1 MDFVTRFRLPGD
13 GTPHL
18 PGDASEALRWL
29 ADGNSRFAAEQAGPL
44 AVGGTP
50 KQAPYGVVLGCSDAR
65 APLELVFDAGP
76 NELFVVRVAGNV
88 LGDEALGSIEYALAH
103 FRPSLRVLTVLGH
116 TGCGAV
122 KAAVST
128 YLSPKHASGIAFSRS
143 VRAVVNH
150 IVVAVRSAALSLE
163 QTWGAAVADDPGYP
177 GALAEAAVYL
187 NAAMT
192 AYHLAQELRP
202 EDDGVQVVQGV
213 FDLAEGT
220 VGTIAGAGL
229 APAPTGPQ
237 QVVDLGLALAASPRV
252 KNHLGKST
260 LGREPLACRG
270 LSTESVNPS

>member
-13 GTPHL
+13 GLPHL
-18 PGDASEALRWL
+18 PTDTAEALRWL
-29 ADGNSRFAAEQAGPL
+29 AEGNARFAAEQSGPL
-44 AVGGTP
+44 AENGAP
-50 KQAPYGVVLGCSDAR
+50 KQSPYGVVLGCSDAR

-88 LGDEALGSIEYALAH
+88 LGDEALGSIEYALANFH
-103 FRPSLRVLTVLGH
+103 SSLKLLTVLGH

-128 YLSPKHASGIAFSRS
+128 YLSPKHTAGIAFSRS

-163 QTWGAAVADDPGYP
+163 QRWGAAVADDPGFP
-177 GALAEAAVYL
+177 DALAEAAVYL

-202 EDDGVQVVQGV
+202 EDDGIKVVQGV
-213 FDLAEGT
+213 FDLAAGS
-220 VGTIAGAGL
+220 VGTAAGGVL
-229 APAPTGPQ
+229 SPAPAGPQ
-237 QVVDLGLALAASPRV
+237 ELVDLGLALAAAPRV
-252 KNHLGKST
+252 TRHLSRKSE
-260 LGREPLACRG
+260 GR
-270 LSTESVNPS
+270 